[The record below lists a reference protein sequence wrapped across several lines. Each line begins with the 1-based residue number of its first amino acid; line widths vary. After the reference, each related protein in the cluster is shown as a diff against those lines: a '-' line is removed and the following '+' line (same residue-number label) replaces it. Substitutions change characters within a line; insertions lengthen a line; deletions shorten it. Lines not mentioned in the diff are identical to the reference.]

1 MKAFA
6 SELIKRDPSSDNPY
20 LDLLDLDNE
29 NERPRYVTQ
38 EETLGGGTGGDP
50 GKDCWRRGGFR

>member
-1 MKAFA
+1 MKTFA
-6 SELIKRDPSSDNPY
+6 SELIKRDPSSNNLY
-20 LDLLDLDNE
+20 LDLDNE

-50 GKDCWRRGGFR
+50 EGLLETGRI